1 MLKVWSQ
8 RIVTLG
14 CILTVVAGAAAAQP
28 LDTAGAESC
37 AVRGYAKD
45 SDPKG
50 TNIRSAPRPDAPI
63 IGRVAPLAKNSGET
77 VGVEFEIVGARN
89 GWLLIQN
96 GDPAD
101 GLTFDAAHRA
111 DGRGWVSGRLV
122 GTSLRMPAFRS
133 APRRDAPVVAKMA
146 GDDWGPDSAA
156 VSVVHGCQGDY
167 IEVTAAPYR
176 GKPVRGWSYKP
187 CSSQLTT
194 CDGGGMT
201 E

>member
-1 MLKVWSQ
+1 MSLTR

-14 CILTVVAGAAAAQP
+14 CALTTVAVAAAAQP
-28 LDTAGAESC
+28 IDAAGAVSC
-37 AVRGYAKD
+37 AVRGYAND

-50 TNIRSAPRPDAPI
+50 TNIRSAPRSDAPI
-63 IGRVAPLAKNSGET
+63 IGRVAPLAKVDGDMWT
-77 VGVEFEIVGARN
+77 GVEFEIVGARN
-89 GWLLIQN
+89 GWLLIRN
-96 GDPAD
+96 GDPAN
-101 GLTFDAAHRA
+101 GLIFDAAHQA

-156 VSVVHGCQGDY
+156 VSMVHGCQGDY

>member
-1 MLKVWSQ
+1 MSLVR

-14 CILTVVAGAAAAQP
+14 CALTTVSVAAAAQP
-28 LDTAGAESC
+28 IDTAGAVSC

-50 TNIRSAPRPDAPI
+50 TNVRSAPRADAPI
-63 IGRVAPLAKNSGET
+63 IGRVAPLAKVDGDMWT
-77 VGVEFEIVGARN
+77 GVEFDIVGARN
-89 GWLLIQN
+89 GWLLIRN

-111 DGRGWVSGRLV
+111 DGSGWVSARLV